1 MTANIMPFIFPRQW
15 TLDGKPLS
23 GGKLYFFE
31 SGTTTPK
38 VTYSTPD
45 QSIENSN
52 PVILDASGF
61 APIYLGSGSY
71 TVVLKDDYDVQLFQP
86 LDGIIASG
94 GGSFGTNSDVTII
107 AVENYNALRNLQ
119 TEYDL
124 VYVGGRTFNADGG
137 EGWFFH
143 DPNYQLSDD
152 DGYIL
157 TSNAGATKYIRLN
170 QNTLDPRFY
179 GVEYDS
185 LLTQYTPFLH
195 ALDRSVALG
204 LNLVVNGNVYIN
216 QNIVVPSKATLEFTE
231 TGYLTSTAGITITF
245 TTLSNLIAF
254 SGVFGQA
261 VSPIFQAGVVDN
273 IKLSWMAATTD
284 DDRLLKLLNSST
296 LSEQVLEIDQSPSI
310 ASSVYSTAATIK
322 FTNNARLIISNSG
335 ALTLS
340 FPRILNTTDYIFEIN
355 YSTSITSFNFGKTDS
370 FPEWFG
376 AVCNGT
382 ADDSFPFWYSTLS
395 GYTFVTTGKTYHLK
409 TGSTPPAYPT
419 SMKISGEG
427 TIKLYG
433 SKTLGNGQLWLYNS
447 TVVQDTN
454 AVWFN
459 GSWLKAISAL
469 FPSNY
474 TATSSLIDGCVY
486 TDKNKY
492 PVYDGQPSIYNA
504 HLPLLPSCQLLGT
517 DVTSKIVSAGPD
529 LTLRNVSITS
539 LTLTSAMVD
548 SLKPNKFAPIIATPT
563 GTSATLSPAY
573 SYNLIDNSAGQKDVI
588 LPSDP
593 TAVYFKL
600 IGKTGSNNIRV
611 GCTGADTFYTGATT
625 FTINGTGVGVASM
638 ELFRVGSIWY
648 PIFSQI

>member
-1 MTANIMPFIFPRQW
+1 MSSAPIMPFVFPRQW
-15 TLDGKPLS
+15 TLDGLPLS
-23 GGKLYFFE
+23 GGKLYFYE

-38 VTYSTPD
+38 VTYQEPTK
-45 QSIENSN
+45 SIINTN

-61 APIYLGSGSY
+61 APIYLDTGYY
-71 TVVLKDDYDVQLFQP
+71 TVILKDANEVQLFQP
-86 LDGIIASG
+86 LNGIAGVVDGFG
-94 GGSFGTNSDVTII
+94 GGSDIKIV

-119 TEYDL
+119 AEYDL

-137 EGWFFH
+137 EGWFYH

-170 QNTLDPRFY
+170 QEVLDPKFY
-179 GVEYDS
+179 GVEYGS
-185 LLTQYTPFLH
+185 AVNQYTLFIY
-195 ALDRSVALG
+195 ALTRSVALG
-204 LNLVVNGNVYIN
+204 LPLVVNGNVYIN
-216 QNIVVPSKATLEFTE
+216 QNIVVPTKANLLVLES
-231 TGYLTSTAGITITF
+231 GYFTSTAGITFTF
-245 TTLSNLIAF
+245 TTGSDFSAF
-254 SGVFGQA
+254 GTTFGQA
-261 VSPIFQAGVVDN
+261 VSPKFEALVVDN
-273 IKLSWMAATTD
+273 IKLSWMGGTVS
-284 DDRLLKLLNSST
+284 DDRLNKLLASST
-296 LSEQVLEIDQSPSI
+296 VSEQILEIDQTANI
-310 ASSVYSTAATIK
+310 ASTSYTTLASVK
-322 FTNNARLIISNSG
+322 FTNNARLVISNSG
-335 ALTLS
+335 GLTLS
-340 FPRILNTTDYIFEIN
+340 FPRILNAADYIFEIN
-355 YSTSITSFNFGKTDS
+355 TSTPITSFNFGKDTA

-376 AVCNGT
+376 AVGNNSN
-382 ADDSFPFWYSTLS
+382 DDSFPFWYSTLS
-395 GYTFVTTGKTYHLK
+395 GYTFLTTGKTYWLK
-409 TGSTPPAYPT
+409 TGTTTPGWPAAYRIT
-419 SMKISGEG
+419 GEG
-427 TIKLYG
+427 TVRLG
-433 SKTLGNGQLWLYNS
+433 NNRTLGNGQLWIYNATVVVDNS
-447 TVVQDTN
+447 TL
-454 AVWFN
+454 WFN

-504 HLPLLPSCQLLGT
+504 HLPLLPSCQILGT

-539 LTLTSAMVD
+539 LTLTSATVD
-548 SLKPNKFAPIIATPT
+548 SLKPSKFAPIIATPT

-611 GCTGADTFYTGATT
+611 GCTGGDTFYTGATT
-625 FTINGTGVGVASM
+625 FLINGSGVGVASI

-648 PIFSQI
+648 PVFSQL